1 MKLLALLF
9 VFTATLAQANYL
21 DATVALK
28 EVLPVGSY
36 SGVTEDDSACS
47 VIVSD
52 VSNGVKV
59 TVKSEGESLDRVVP
73 FNSVFMWK
81 PGKREF
87 LSTAKTVLSN
97 GTELEDVVRTIAVTD
112 KTQYVVVAK
121 IKTENRDVA
130 EDARECIINL

>member
-1 MKLLALLF
+1 MKFFALLL
-9 VFTATLAQANYL
+9 VLTAALAHANYL

-36 SGVTEDDSACS
+36 AGLTEDDAICT
-47 VIVSD
+47 VIVAD
-52 VSNGVKV
+52 VANGVKV
-59 TVKSEGESLDRVVP
+59 TVKSEGESLNRVVP

-87 LSTAKTVLSN
+87 LSTAKTILSN
-97 GTELEDVVRTIAVTD
+97 GTEMEDVVRTIAVTD
-112 KTQYVVVAK
+112 TTQYVVVAK
-121 IKTENRDVA
+121 IKTEDRDIA

>member
-1 MKLLALLF
+1 MKFFALLL
-9 VFTATLAQANYL
+9 VFTSTLAQANYL

-28 EVLPVGSY
+28 EVLPLGSY
-36 SGVTEDDSACS
+36 SGVTEDDAACS
-47 VIVSD
+47 VIVAE
-52 VSNGVKV
+52 VANGVKV
-59 TVKSEGESLDRVVP
+59 TVKSEGESLNRVVP

-87 LSTAKTVLSN
+87 LSTSKTTLSN
-97 GTELEDVVRTIAVTD
+97 GTEFEDVIRTIAVTD